1 MRARRVFCVPVV
13 SALFAGLLAMAGCT
27 SSSKS
32 QPAAPSEQ
40 ARTDVNDRLDQA
52 TFVLQEFRQKIP
64 DSVAARSECV
74 AVIPSV
80 QKGGLIVGV
89 RVGKGFATCRTGAGW
104 SPPAPISIGGGSVGA
119 QVGYESADW
128 MIIATN
134 DPAKQAFL
142 RGKFQVGVGASA
154 TAGPVGTGRGASSDV
169 GANTDIVSYSRSR
182 GLFAGAELSG
192 ATFEQ
197 DSDATEAL
205 YGKPTSTR
213 AILEGEVPMPDQPA
227 TTRFVAAVEKGF
239 GAMRISST
247 SATP

>member
-1 MRARRVFCVPVV
+1 M
-13 SALFAGLLAMAGCT
+13 S
-27 SSSKS
+27 
-32 QPAAPSEQ
+32 
-40 ARTDVNDRLDQA
+40 
-52 TFVLQEFRQKIP
+52 
-64 DSVAARSECV
+64 
-74 AVIPSV
+74 
-80 QKGGLIVGV
+80 
-89 RVGKGFATCRTGAGW
+89 
-104 SPPAPISIGGGSVGA
+104 
-119 QVGYESADW
+119 
-128 MIIATN
+128 
-134 DPAKQAFL
+134 
-142 RGKFQVGVGASA
+142 
-154 TAGPVGTGRGASSDV
+154 
-169 GANTDIVSYSRSR
+169 ANTDIVSYSRSR